1 MVSIRIID
9 TSSSPEAA
17 PIIDS
22 GRLNTFVV
30 VAREGGFSR
39 AARRLRR
46 SGSWAAGYSN
56 GNYAASAACG

>member
-1 MVSIRIID
+1 MVSIRITD
-9 TSSSPEAA
+9 TQPAPDSS

-22 GRLNTFVV
+22 GRLHTFVV

-46 SGSWAAGYSN
+46 TQSSISQAVAQL
-56 GNYAASAACG
+56 